1 MQQPAETTGVGLPA
15 GLLAAVRI
23 AELDAPLPRSVFVMM
38 RYGGTEQ
45 SAAIEQS
52 ITDTLKSYGLVA
64 RLAKDKAYSDDPW
77 ENVRVY
83 MHASQYGIAI
93 FEEID
98 QRAFNPNVAMEVGYM
113 YALGRRLLL
122 LKERRMPAMPT
133 DIVGRIYRS
142 FDSYKIPETMGR
154 EVRQWIER
162 DLGIHATPR
171 VLVFDQDQSVA
182 SAIERWLITRIEWQ
196 ARTTM
201 SVEELISLA
210 RSWGPDTISLEMR
223 GDTRVLA
230 ELRAVTT
237 APILVLTPYEGVAE
251 SLEAGADDFLLKRFD
266 IDEFAARIQALVRRA
281 RGDWPSPRFRFG

>member
-64 RLAKDKAYSDDPW
+64 RLAKDKAYSDDLW
-77 ENVRVY
+77 ENARVY
-83 MHASQYGIAI
+83 MHASRYGIAI

-237 APILVLTPYEGVAE
+237 APILVLTSYEGWLSRWRPGQMTSCS
-251 SLEAGADDFLLKRFD
+251 SLS
-266 IDEFAARIQALVRRA
+266 I
-281 RGDWPSPRFRFG
+281 